1 MARKKKKKKIT
12 KYKLDEWSQYKAN
25 TPPVTTATVVG
36 RPPIKLWKQVNDLI
50 KNKYYKDET
59 DLKKEVDHIKPSSEY
74 AKLYKKLKDKT
85 GSYSRKALLKHYDK
99 ITRVGTTGRRK
110 QKFKISKVPE
120 IIPLI
125 KDRRKINDLTDYDFD
140 VYSMRGIVVDG
151 KRKPVTGLGLYS
163 YMERN
168 NINHV
173 IDIIKAWPKDK
184 SLKVP
189 SWKVLFAYLKTLNFT
204 PEEVLDG
211 AIMSSQTKK
220 RYLEKRIFRE
230 YENNAEYA
238 LNNLIEIYR
247 NFLKTKQP
255 FKMFLADKNFLL
267 WCKEE
272 DINFESDNHCRD
284 TVKQAVKLYNKKN
297 PKNKIPEKMK

>member
-1 MARKKKKKKIT
+1 MAHKKKKKKIII
-12 KYKLDEWSQYKAN
+12 YKIRPGELSEAY
-25 TPPVTTATVVG
+25 TPPVTTPG
-36 RPPIKLWKQVNDLI
+36 IPSQCFWKLVNDLI
-50 KNKYYKDET
+50 NNQYYIDED
-59 DLKKEVDHIKPSSEY
+59 DLKKDIDDIKPASEY
-74 AKLYKKLKDKT
+74 GKLYKKLKDKT
-85 GSYSRKALLKHYDK
+85 GSYNRKALSKHYDK

-120 IIPLI
+120 LIPLI
-125 KDRRKINDLTDYDFD
+125 KDRRKINDIESFD
-140 VYSMRGIVVDG
+140 LDDGFKVTGLVIKG
-151 KRKPVTGLGLYS
+151 KRQPLTGLGLYS

-168 NINHV
+168 KINHV
-173 IDIIKAWPKDK
+173 VDIIKAWPKDK

-189 SWKVLFAYLKTLNFT
+189 SWKVLMVYLKSLNFT

-220 RYLEKRIFRE
+220 RFIEKRIFRE

-238 LNNLIEIYR
+238 VNNLIEIYR

-255 FKMFLADKNFLL
+255 FKMFLADKKFVL
-267 WCKEE
+267 WCQEE

-297 PKNKIPEKMK
+297 PKDKIPEKMK

>member
-1 MARKKKKKKIT
+1 MAHKKKKKKIIV
-12 KYKLDEWSQYKAN
+12 YKVRPEALSEAFTS
-25 TPPVTTATVVG
+25 PVTTATVPG
-36 RPPIKLWKQVNDLI
+36 LPPIKLWKQVNDLI

-59 DLKKEVDHIKPSSEY
+59 DLKKDIEEIKPSSEY
-74 AKLYKKLKDKT
+74 GKLYKKLKDKA
-85 GSYSRKALLKHYDK
+85 GSYNREALLKHYDE

-110 QKFKISKVPE
+110 QTFKISKVPE

-125 KDRRKINDLTDYDFD
+125 KDRRKINDLTDFDFD
-140 VYSMRGIVVDG
+140 VISMRGRVVDG
-151 KRKPVTGLGLYS
+151 KRKPLTGLGLHS

-168 NINHV
+168 KINHV
-173 IDIIKAWPKDK
+173 VDIIKAWPKDK

-220 RYLEKRIFRE
+220 RFLEKRIFRE

-238 LNNLIEIYR
+238 VNNLIEIYR

-255 FKMFLADKNFLL
+255 FKMFLADKKFLL
-267 WCKEE
+267 WCQEE

-297 PKNKIPEKMK
+297 PKDKIPEKMK

>member
-1 MARKKKKKKIT
+1 MAHKKKKKKIII
-12 KYKLDEWSQYKAN
+12 YKIRPGALSEAN
-25 TPPVTTATVVG
+25 TPPVTTPG
-36 RPPIKLWKQVNDLI
+36 IPSPRLWKQVNDLI
-50 KNKYYKDET
+50 KNQYYKNED
-59 DLKKEVDHIKPSSEY
+59 DLKKDIDDIKPASEY
-74 AKLYKKLKDKT
+74 GKLYKKLRDKT
-85 GSYSRKALLKHYDK
+85 GSYNRKALSKHYDK

-120 IIPLI
+120 LIPLI
-125 KDRRKINDLTDYDFD
+125 KDRRKINDIESFD
-140 VYSMRGIVVDG
+140 LDDGFKVTGLVIKG
-151 KRKPVTGLGLYS
+151 KRQPLTGLGLYS

-168 NINHV
+168 KINHV
-173 IDIIKAWPKDK
+173 VDIIKAWPKDK

-189 SWKVLFAYLKTLNFT
+189 SWKVLMVYLKSLNFT

-220 RYLEKRIFRE
+220 RFIEKRIFRE

-238 LNNLIEIYR
+238 VNNLIEIYR

-255 FKMFLADKNFLL
+255 FKMFLADKKFIL
-267 WCKEE
+267 WCQEE

-297 PKNKIPEKMK
+297 PKDKIPEKMK

>member
-1 MARKKKKKKIT
+1 M
-12 KYKLDEWSQYKAN
+12 
-25 TPPVTTATVVG
+25 
-36 RPPIKLWKQVNDLI
+36 
-50 KNKYYKDET
+50 NKYYKDET
-59 DLKKEVDHIKPSSEY
+59 DLKKDIEEIKPSSEY
-74 AKLYKKLKDKT
+74 GKLYKKLKDKT
-85 GSYSRKALLKHYDK
+85 GSYNRKALSKHYDK

-120 IIPLI
+120 LIPLI
-125 KDRRKINDLTDYDFD
+125 KDRRKINDIESFD
-140 VYSMRGIVVDG
+140 LDDGFKVTGLVIKG
-151 KRKPVTGLGLYS
+151 KRQPLTGLGLYS

-168 NINHV
+168 KINHV
-173 IDIIKAWPKDK
+173 VDIIKAWPKDK

-189 SWKVLFAYLKTLNFT
+189 SWKVLMVYLKSLNFT

-220 RYLEKRIFRE
+220 RFIEKRIFRE

-238 LNNLIEIYR
+238 VNNLIEIYR

-255 FKMFLADKNFLL
+255 FKMFLADKKFLL
-267 WCKEE
+267 WCQEE

-297 PKNKIPEKMK
+297 PKDKIPEKMK

>member
-1 MARKKKKKKIT
+1 MAHKKKKKKIII
-12 KYKLDEWSQYKAN
+12 YKVRPGALSEAN
-25 TPPVTTATVVG
+25 TPPVTTPG
-36 RPPIKLWKQVNDLI
+36 IPSPRLWKQVNDLI
-50 KNKYYKDET
+50 KNQYYKNED

-85 GSYSRKALLKHYDK
+85 GSYNRKALSKHYDK

-140 VYSMRGIVVDG
+140 VYSMRGLVVDG
-151 KRKPVTGLGLYS
+151 KRKPLTGLGLHS

-168 NINHV
+168 KINHV
-173 IDIIKAWPKDK
+173 VDIIKAWPKDK

-220 RYLEKRIFRE
+220 RYLEKRIFR
-230 YENNAEYA
+230 
-238 LNNLIEIYR
+238 I
-247 NFLKTKQP
+247 
-255 FKMFLADKNFLL
+255 
-267 WCKEE
+267 
-272 DINFESDNHCRD
+272 
-284 TVKQAVKLYNKKN
+284 
-297 PKNKIPEKMK
+297 